1 VSIARVVDVAGVEL
15 WHDVEERSVPFDHPG
30 LLADPFE
37 ESLSVFR
44 EDQRTERI
52 VMFTAHDGNEV
63 VGNEMIS
70 YPLLDNLDNAL
81 VHLTVVPERRRR
93 GVGRVLAA
101 HLLDVVRAEG
111 RKRAMGWVAS
121 PFDGEG
127 PGLTFALGLGVT
139 RANENV
145 RRELDLEGLD
155 DGTLDMAQ
163 RDLVGNRADRYQ
175 LVTWIDR
182 APDELVETAARLMGR
197 MSTDAPQGDSA
208 WEPEAWDAARYRE
221 GEVAASSR
229 RRRRFAAGAVDPM
242 SGGLVAYTDIG
253 VSTIRPEIAYQWDT
267 VVDPDHRGH
276 RLGLAIKA
284 ENLRR
289 LRRESPESKRVE
301 TWNAASNTF
310 MIAVNDALGFRPV
323 ERTTAVELAL

>member
-1 VSIARVVDVAGVEL
+1 VSITKVVDVAGVEL
-15 WHDVEERSVPFDHPG
+15 WHDVEERSVPFDHLG
-30 LLADPFE
+30 LVADPLE
-37 ESLSVFR
+37 ETLSLFR
-44 EDQRTERI
+44 KDQPTERI
-52 VMFTAHDGNEV
+52 VMFTAHDGDEV
-63 VGNEMIS
+63 VGNEMIR

-93 GVGRVLAA
+93 GIGRVMAA

-111 RKRAMGWVAS
+111 RRRAMGWVAS
-121 PFDGEG
+121 PFDAEG

-145 RRELDLEGLD
+145 RRELDLEGLSD
-155 DGTLDMAQ
+155 STLDSVK
-163 RDLVGNRADRYQ
+163 RDLIGNRADRFQ

-182 APDELVETAARLMGR
+182 APDQLVETAARLMGR

-229 RRRRFAAGAVDPM
+229 RQRRFVAGAVDPK

-284 ENLRR
+284 ENLRQ
-289 LRRESPESKRVE
+289 LRRECTASKRIE
-301 TWNAASNTF
+301 TWNATSNSL